1 MTDTSNLTQYKRILG
16 ALHRLRHSE
25 ERNSTL
31 RGLLLAGS
39 AVMLI
44 GLVASA
50 MEAIVWFSIEGRTV
64 LFALSVLST
73 LAAVAFLAG
82 PALRNRFTASRRKN
96 DDAVALQVGSH
107 FPDVRDRLLDALQ
120 VYRIMQSDN
129 RPAFSPALVDAG
141 FRDVADSFDRLDLS
155 TVIDSK
161 PLRLAL
167 RMSIAA
173 LLLSAAFAMLLPSS
187 LFTAAGRILQFRT
200 DFAPPAPF
208 EFRVSPGD
216 VEAVKGERIELAA
229 VTTSPLRQDISFH
242 IRLEGQET
250 FDQVAATRD
259 SSGRSVYVIE
269 GLRGPLTYYAEAA
282 GYRSKQYRIDVVDRP
297 FIRAL
302 RVKLTFPSYTRIPP
316 KYLDENVGD
325 VTGLP
330 GTRVSLEMT
339 LNKDVRE
346 AAMVFADSSE
356 IRAKAQGSR
365 ATGEFTLRKDNSWH
379 VRLRDEGGIANA
391 SPIEYMIKVTTD
403 APPTIEIL
411 EPGANVNIDE
421 NMRLRMS
428 MRIGDDYGFSK
439 LVLKYRLAAS
449 RYERPQENYISVP
462 IPLPTART
470 LDMQV
475 PYIWNLTSLGL
486 VPEDVVS
493 YYVEIYDND
502 NVNGPKVG
510 RSQVYSLRLPSL
522 EEVFARADSEQDKAV
537 QDLQETA
544 KAAEEVQREMEK
556 LQQELKQQNAEKLSW
571 QQQKKVEELM
581 KRQEEMIKDVQKV
594 SEEMNELKQDMQK
607 QNILSE
613 ETLKKYEELEQL
625 MREVD
630 APELREN
637 MKRMNEMM
645 KQMSPEQMR
654 EAMEKFTFNEENFK
668 RSLDRTIDLLK
679 RLQIEQKVDEI
690 TKRSQDLADK
700 QEDLANRTEKADPSN
715 QQELDKLAQEQRELQ
730 KEMDAM
736 QREMAELQKKMEEF
750 PKEMPLNEM
759 QDAQSEMNLSQMQ
772 KDMNNSASM
781 CEGGNCQGAAKQQK
795 KTAEQLRKVQKKMD
809 KVKKKMNSE
818 MQKMVQRAFQKALKE
833 TLELSKRQEDLKNR
847 VANLPENSPQYRE
860 AMREQSQ
867 LMEQLDQTGNELME
881 LAKKTFAVNQQMAE
895 HLGKAMQQMKQSMQS
910 MQNRDKRAGGQQQ
923 GGAMAE
929 LNEAAR
935 EISKGMQS
943 SSQSGSSQGGS
954 MMQQLRQAAQQQ
966 MSINQGMPSPQQG
979 GMSQQQMQQMQRM
992 MVQQQAVQKTVEE
1005 LNKEAK
1011 KSEEGKRLLGDLE
1024 RVAQEMQ
1031 EVVHDMQQSNVNPNT
1046 LQKQE
1051 RILSRLLDASR
1062 SPRERDWEKQR
1073 RSRTGQDVARRSPN
1087 KIDPSL
1093 LDPQKGIQRDLQRA
1107 VNEGYSRD
1115 YETLI
1120 RKYFER
1126 VGAATE

>member
-1 MTDTSNLTQYKRILG
+1 MADTSNLVQYNRILA
-16 ALHRLRHSE
+16 ALRSLRHSE
-25 ERNSTL
+25 ERNNTL
-31 RGLLLAGS
+31 RGVLLAGS
-39 AVMLI
+39 ALMLL
-44 GLVASA
+44 GFVVSA
-50 MEAIVWFSIEGRTV
+50 LEAIAWFGIEGRTI
-64 LFALSVLST
+64 LFAVSMLS
-73 LAAVAFLAG
+73 AVAAIILLAG
-82 PALRNRFTASRRKN
+82 PALRDRFSASRRKS
-96 DDAVALQVGSH
+96 DDTVALQVGSH
-107 FPDVRDRLLDALQ
+107 FPHVRDRLLDAMQ
-120 VYRIMQSDN
+120 VYRSMN
-129 RPAFSPALVDAG
+129 AEAVPTFSPALVDAG
-141 FRDVADSFDRLDLS
+141 FRDVADNFETLNLASVLD
-155 TVIDSK
+155 TK
-161 PLRLAL
+161 PLRTAL
-167 RMSIAA
+167 RLGAGV
-173 LLLSAAFAMLLPSS
+173 LLFCTAFALLLPSS
-187 LFTAAGRILQFRT
+187 LFMAAGRILQFRT

-208 EFRVSPGD
+208 EFHVTPGD
-216 VEAVKGERIELAA
+216 VDAVKGERIELTAT
-229 VTTSPLRQDISFH
+229 TTSRLRQEISFFLRQDA
-242 IRLEGQET
+242 QET
-250 FDQVAATRD
+250 FDQVAAVRD

-269 GLRGPLTYYAEAA
+269 GLRGSLTYYAEAA
-282 GYRSKQYRIDVVDRP
+282 GYRSRQYTINVVDRP
-297 FIRAL
+297 YVRSL

-325 VTGLP
+325 ITGLP
-330 GTRVSLEMT
+330 GTRVSVEMA
-339 LNKDVRE
+339 LNKEVRE
-346 AAMVFADSSE
+346 AALMFADSAE
-356 IRAKAQGSR
+356 VALRQQGLKA
-365 ATGEFTLRKDNSWH
+365 AGEFTLRKDNSWH
-379 VRLRDEGGIANA
+379 VRLIDDAGIPNA

-403 APPTIEIL
+403 APPTVEIV

-421 NMRLRMS
+421 SMRLRMGI
-428 MRIGDDYGFSK
+428 RIGDDYGFSK

-449 RYERPQENYISVP
+449 RYERPHENYTSIP
-462 IPLPTART
+462 IPLPSARE

-475 PYIWNLTSLGL
+475 PYIWNLTSLNL

-493 YYVEIYDND
+493 YYVEVYDND
-502 NVNGPKVG
+502 IVNGPKVG

-522 EEVFARADSEQDKAV
+522 EEVFARADSEQNKAIE
-537 QDLQETA
+537 DLQETA
-544 KAAEEVQREMEK
+544 KAAQEVQREMEK

-581 KRQEEMIKDVQKV
+581 QRQDQLVKEVQKV
-594 SEEMNELKQDMQK
+594 NEQMSELKQDMQK

-645 KQMSPEQMR
+645 KQMTPEQMR
-654 EAMEKFTFNEENFK
+654 EAMEKFTLNEENFR
-668 RSLDRTIDLLK
+668 RSIDRTIDLLK
-679 RLQIEQKVDEI
+679 RLQIEQKVDEL
-690 TKRSQDLADK
+690 TKRAQDLADK

-750 PKEMPLNEM
+750 PQEMPLNEM

-772 KDMNNSASM
+772 QQMSNSASM
-781 CEGGNCQGAAKQQK
+781 CEGGNCQGASKQQK
-795 KTAEQLRKVQKKMD
+795 QTAEQLRKVQKKMD

-818 MQKMVQRAFQKALKE
+818 MQKMVQRGFQKALKE
-833 TLELSKRQEDLKNR
+833 TLELSKKQEDLKNR

-860 AMREQSQ
+860 ALREQAQ

-910 MQNRDKRAGGQQQ
+910 MQNRDKRTGGQQQ

-935 EISKGMQS
+935 QISKGMQS

-966 MSINQGMPSPQQG
+966 MSINQGMPMPQQG
-979 GMSQQQMQQMQRM
+979 GMSQQQMQQMQRL

-1011 KSEEGKRLLGDLE
+1011 KSEEGKRILGDLE

-1046 LQKQE
+1046 IQKQE

-1062 SPRERDWEKQR
+1062 STRERDWEKQR
-1073 RSRTGQDVARRSPN
+1073 RSRTGQDVARRGPGQ
-1087 KIDPSL
+1087 IDPSL
-1093 LDPQKGIQRDLQRA
+1093 LNPEKGLQRDLQRA

-1115 YETLI
+1115 YEALI
-1120 RKYFER
+1120 RKYFEK
-1126 VGAATE
+1126 VGTE